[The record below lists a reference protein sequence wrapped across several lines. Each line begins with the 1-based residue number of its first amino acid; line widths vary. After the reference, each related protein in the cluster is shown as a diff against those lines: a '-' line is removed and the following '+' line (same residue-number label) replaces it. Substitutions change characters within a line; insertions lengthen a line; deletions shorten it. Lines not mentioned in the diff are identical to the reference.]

1 MPTSSDSDI
10 RPLASRILLVQ
21 TGAGAAVALVC
32 LLVWGRYACVSAL
45 AGAGTGV
52 VANMYMTF
60 KALQPA
66 RTPRRALGQLYLGQ
80 LVKVGLTVALFMLAA
95 RMPHAVVAGAAD
107 RLPGDAG
114 GVLVGA
120 VCIGPAHADGDA
132 DWEWGRRPQGTVTP
146 NGC

>member
-32 LLVWGRYACVSAL
+32 LLVWGRYAWASAL

-52 VANMYMTF
+52 IANMYMTF

-66 RTPRRALGQLYLGQ
+66 RTPGRALGQLYLGQ
-80 LVKVGLTVALFMLAA
+80 LVKLGLTVALLMAAA
-95 RMPHAVVAGAAD
+95 RMPHVSWPALLIAYLATLVVFWWVPFASAPRTRMGPRIGSGGAS
-107 RLPGDAG
+107 PKE
-114 GVLVGA
+114 
-120 VCIGPAHADGDA
+120 P
-132 DWEWGRRPQGTVTP
+132 
-146 NGC
+146 